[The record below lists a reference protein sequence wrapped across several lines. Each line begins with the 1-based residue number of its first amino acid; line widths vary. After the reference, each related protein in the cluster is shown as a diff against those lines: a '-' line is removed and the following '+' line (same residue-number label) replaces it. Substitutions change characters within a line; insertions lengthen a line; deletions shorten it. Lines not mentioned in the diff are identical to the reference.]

1 MRYSTFFILLFTL
14 ASGNAL
20 AAGEHGH
27 DENQEHAGERGDEH
41 GDEENLTSLTAE
53 QIEAAGIEI
62 VNVQRSDIA
71 DIVVAPGEVTLN
83 AYQTTRVA
91 PRIEALITERHARLG
106 ESVEPGQSLVTLS
119 SVQLAE
125 AQGELAVSDREWK
138 RVKKLGRKVVSER
151 RYIEAQVAR
160 QQAAA
165 KVHAYGMTDEQ
176 IDALL
181 KGSDT
186 STATGELEL
195 LSPQAGT
202 IIRDN
207 FIVGELAEPG
217 RELFTITDERN
228 LWVEARLSPEDAVKV
243 QVGSPARIKVRK
255 NRIDGVV
262 VQAGHMLD
270 ESTRTLSVR
279 VEISNPDDQ
288 LHPGQFV
295 NVELQSEQ
303 HTAEITV
310 PLAAVL
316 RSPDGDWQVFLEEA
330 PGKYEAREVEV
341 LRTVGKQMVVDG
353 LKKGD
358 RIVSKGAFFVQ
369 SEIAKSGFEVHN
381 H

>member
-1 MRYSTFFILLFTL
+1 MRYLSLFILLFTL
-14 ASGNAL
+14 ASGNVLSA
-20 AAGEHGH
+20 EDHGH
-27 DENQEHAGERGDEH
+27 EGGREHGDEH
-41 GDEENLTSLTAE
+41 DDEENLTELSAE
-53 QIEAAGIEI
+53 QIKAAGIEI
-62 VNVQRSDIA
+62 VNVQRSDVA
-71 DIVVAPGEVTLN
+71 DIVIAPGEVTLN

-91 PRIEALITERHARLG
+91 PRIEALITKRHAKLG
-106 ESVEPGQSLVTLS
+106 ESVEPGQTLATLS

-125 AQGELAVSDREWK
+125 AQGELAVSDREWE

-165 KVHAYGMTDEQ
+165 KVRAYGMTDDQ
-176 IDALL
+176 IDDLL

-217 RELFTITDERN
+217 RELFTITDESS
-228 LWVEARLSPEDAVKV
+228 LWVEARLSPVDAVKV
-243 QVGSPARIKVRK
+243 QVGSPARIKIR
-255 NRIDGVV
+255 NTWIDGVV

-330 PGKYEAREVEV
+330 PGQYEAREVEV
-341 LRTVGKQMVVDG
+341 LRTAGKHLVIDG
-353 LKKGD
+353 LKEGE